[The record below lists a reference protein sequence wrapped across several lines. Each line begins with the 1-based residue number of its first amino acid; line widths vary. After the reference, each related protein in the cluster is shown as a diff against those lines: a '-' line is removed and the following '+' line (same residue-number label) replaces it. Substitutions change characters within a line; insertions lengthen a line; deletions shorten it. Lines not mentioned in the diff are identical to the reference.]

1 MIISIFDLIAHDNF
15 IMQHMNHT

>member
-1 MIISIFDLIAHDNF
+1 MIISFFDLIAHDNF

>member
-1 MIISIFDLIAHDNF
+1 MIISVCDLIAYDNF

>member
-1 MIISIFDLIAHDNF
+1 MIISVYDLIAYDNF